1 MLTGLRSIR
10 ILLALVMSLSVPV
23 LSGYFLYCNFA
34 NEDFSS
40 PDQRFENPNLD
51 DIFLLSNCQ
60 NHSDLFGSTKSNAL
74 FHVFLPEASAFV
86 QLSVFSPQFSSFDQ
100 KNLVLRC

>member
-1 MLTGLRSIR
+1 MLSGLRSIR
-10 ILLALVMSLSVPV
+10 ILLALVISLSVPV
-23 LSGYFLYCNFA
+23 LSGYFHYCALADDGLF
-34 NEDFSS
+34 S
-40 PDQRFENPNLD
+40 PDHKFENPDLD
-51 DIFLLSNCQ
+51 DIFLLPDCQ